1 MRKTLLLFAVGLLL
15 SVAAAA
21 QVTWNVKGGVGIA
34 ANITDA
40 NVNTKSKVVA
50 KLGIGLEKPL
60 TPDLSLMPSLEF
72 ATKGGKYGLKS
83 IDAEE
88 ELTLYYLQLP
98 VLLAYRFNAAD
109 YLNITA
115 KAGPYFAY
123 ALSGKLRHGYHYAGN
138 YYESKIDIFDKNLSG
153 ITKAAKR
160 FDVGLD
166 AGVDFE
172 LRRFVLGLEYEVGL
186 MSMAPNHKRLT
197 ELTMNKINKM
207 NGASTSHKP
216 THL

>member
-1 MRKTLLLFAVGLLL
+1 MVLGLML
-15 SVAAAA
+15 SAAATA

-40 NVNTKSKVVA
+40 DVNTKNKMVA
-50 KLGIGLEKPL
+50 KFGIGAEKQFS
-60 TPDLSLMPSLEF
+60 PDLSLMPSLEF
-72 ATKGGKYGLKS
+72 ATKGGRYGLKN
-83 IDAEE
+83 IDGEE

-115 KAGPYFAY
+115 KAGPYLAY
-123 ALSGKLRHGYHYAGN
+123 ALSGRLRHGYNYAGN
-138 YYESKIDIFDKNLSG
+138 YYESKIDIFDRNLSG
-153 ITKAAKR
+153 ITKTAKR

-172 LRRFVLGLEYEVGL
+172 MRRFVLGLEYEVGL
-186 MSMAPNHKRLT
+186 MSMAPNDRTIDNQAVYLT
-197 ELTMNKINKM
+197 IGYKF
-207 NGASTSHKP
+207 
-216 THL
+216 